1 MGKYRGYIAA
11 LLIVMVLFGIALKWV
26 STIPAG
32 TPGLISR
39 KEPQYP
45 KKYQIYILQADI
57 VTEVPEQMFQ
67 DAEVVIEVATPSQA
81 IEEPKKY
88 LAIIEA
94 RKPKMV
100 YFGNMATTGYLATG
114 NPCADGNYPVVGW
127 TVACNDKRLWHK
139 WVRIEGHGDY
149 YIHDTGGMANNVI
162 DIYMGSYEEA
172 IQFGRQTANVY
183 VIGE

>member
-114 NPCADGNYPVVGW
+114 NPCADGSYPVAGW
-127 TVACNDKRLWHK
+127 TVACNDRRLWHK
-139 WVRIEGHGDY
+139 TIYIEGVGTRY
-149 YIHDTGGMANNVI
+149 VHDTGGMPMSVL
-162 DIYMGSYEEA
+162 DVFVGSLSEA
-172 IQFGRQTANVY
+172 YSITSGSRAVY
-183 VIGE
+183 IVE